1 MTNEMVISPFHHS
14 YSANLCAPYL
24 CYCGVQTTPWIIN
37 PPEETL
43 LKHFRFRSYGEGS
56 VVDIPRGFLLGRGGG
71 GLLPDGAV
79 VKLRPVAS
87 LLMTGGG
94 VLLRFWTFARFENW
108 NSQRL
113 SRGNLDF

>member
-43 LKHFRFRSYGEGS
+43 LKHFVSGVMVRVRWWIFREDSYS
-56 VVDIPRGFLLGRGGG
+56 GGG
-71 GLLPDGAV
+71 IA
-79 VKLRPVAS
+79 A
-87 LLMTGGG
+87 
-94 VLLRFWTFARFENW
+94 
-108 NSQRL
+108 
-113 SRGNLDF
+113 